1 MNFGNL
7 RASFIIRSDDFKLN
21 FLPNSVPVKFLQN
34 LQSSRIL
41 TGCLILVSSLIIA
54 NAYLKNIGQT
64 EQVWRSISD
73 LAPGAVIDESDL
85 KSTSVLLPQNRSSYI
100 STKQIIVGAMVTRK
114 ITQNELIPID
124 SISEDR
130 FALNFRDV
138 PLAVEISD
146 VPLDLRRGHI
156 VDIYSI
162 PNRETKSYKSI
173 ESVISQVT
181 VAQVSDRAN
190 SLKAQVLVAIPIDQ
204 VESLLKHL
212 ADARI
217 LIVRSDP

>member
-1 MNFGNL
+1 
-7 RASFIIRSDDFKLN
+7 
-21 FLPNSVPVKFLQN
+21 VPVKFLQN

-54 NAYLKNIGQT
+54 NTYLKNIGQT

-73 LAPGAVIDESDL
+73 LAPGAVINESDL

-146 VPLDLRRGHI
+146 VPLDLRRGQI

-173 ESVISQVT
+173 ELVISQVT

-190 SLKAQVLVAIPIDQ
+190 SLKAQVLVTIPIDQ

-217 LIVRSDP
+217 LIVRSDQ